1 MTMHDLLWI
10 ALMLGLVGLT
20 LAYARL
26 CDRA

>member
-1 MTMHDLLWI
+1 MADLLWI
-10 ALMLGLVGLT
+10 AILLGLFALT